1 MIKVDFY
8 DEELTLQEEVYSFVS
23 VLAVNTYNT
32 MGSFL
37 LELINSP
44 ELSNTAKL
52 WQYCVVNDDTNNV
65 FVVTNVNITDTRIII
80 SGFPATF
87 ILGKRVSLDVIKKV
101 NAEQA
106 MLNLVNKMNYWEK
119 LSSNTPKGYSDVFK
133 NQISDMSVLEYEQ
146 GIGQAVDM
154 GFRVAKRDNLLRF
167 ECYKPSINENAKYST
182 SLRNVT
188 NVQYVANED
197 EYANVAI
204 VAGEGEGENRTVV
217 IVTIGDPQGRERRE
231 LYVDARSEQ
240 PEEDETEEEYRQRLE
255 RIGLQALAEC
265 PKIESLFFDVST
277 DDTVKLGDIVTV
289 SIDEYNIVMQVR
301 VVEDQILSV
310 NNTITRK
317 IGVGTPLK
325 VRNII

>member
-52 WQYCVVNDDTNNV
+52 WQYCVVNDDTDNV

-87 ILGKRVSLDVIKKV
+87 ILGKRVSLDVIKEV

-106 MLNLVNKMNYWEK
+106 MLNLVNKMNYWEN
-119 LSSNTPKGYSDVFK
+119 LSSNTPKGYTDVFK

-217 IVTIGDPQGRERRE
+217 IVTIGDSQGRERRE